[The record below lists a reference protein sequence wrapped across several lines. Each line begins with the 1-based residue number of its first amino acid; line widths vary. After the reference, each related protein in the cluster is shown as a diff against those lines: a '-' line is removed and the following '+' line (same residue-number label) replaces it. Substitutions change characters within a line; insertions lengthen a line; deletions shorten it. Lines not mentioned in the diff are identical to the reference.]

1 LKKSKFKLVLSR
13 VHPEDDVY
21 QNQLSI
27 VSEAEFEIEAKAFR
41 LDCPKSKL
49 LLITDPNHAF
59 ADIRLATDL
68 HASLLIEG
76 KIKSPRK
83 ASATY
88 YTLRLRY
95 AVSRERQTQAFREYS
110 DHLLTRMPSTVGY
123 EKAKSKLCHALNQV
137 SPALSVELKDRFLSI
152 FENGWSEKKRN
163 VTLLISVDR
172 CNPAVE
178 SVITE
183 PAIFMEMLSRVPGVY
198 VIAAPMGWGKTS
210 KIVLPLF
217 EELKERKDMPV
228 LAVPRRSHLYSYLQK
243 PEHYQNWWNARES
256 TDDGLMAVTNSLF
269 LSRRFH
275 TVRDSTRA
283 LLFDEYELA
292 RSHHAGAAIGKGSLI
307 DRAAVNA
314 AEERLV
320 RAILDERHGTVVYVD
335 ALLSDATVSHISRI
349 TGRKVTLFQ
358 PETSLH
364 VGNLFAYDS
373 RETLVGRIKGML
385 KENKSVAV
393 ISDIAHKEPTNDK
406 LQALHDSLS
415 KCCREEGLLLDAQK
429 FSELCD
435 SSELSK
441 LDSILEKHQLI
452 TISPVLSTA
461 ASVTTTHFDA
471 VFVIASGTMLP
482 NELLQC
488 FRRFRAVPDI
498 HLSMPAKLKAVF
510 RSEAQLFYQEVAWMP
525 ASEEVKFNSIDE
537 IRELPGVKSLLQRKL
552 QEQCLRLDYRNKIFI
567 MAESLGYR
575 IVRVSTGKGSSVQEG
590 QDGQFIVNERNAA
603 KVVSARRIRP
613 YEAAKLS
620 QGHVGLSEES
630 RFEVRSFELRQVFG
644 DALSVQLVLD
654 DCNGR
659 LRRWIKV
666 FSSLFAKDLTSEPLA
681 FRIKV
686 RILEKLCL
694 SLRFD
699 PSHVT
704 FTPLSCG
711 QFATKIGFLTTDANE
726 FRSWLKDGLLGV
738 PGCEFTCM
746 DAFEAAFPQFDS
758 LPRSSVTLAK
768 KLLVDELGFNVEKSS
783 SRARLEGKPYWAYA
797 VFQSDIQKKYA
808 QYFGFH

>member
-1 LKKSKFKLVLSR
+1 MKKSKFKLVLSR
-13 VHPEDDVY
+13 VRPEDDVY

-41 LDCPKSKL
+41 LDCPRSKL
-49 LLITDPNHAF
+49 LLVTDPNHAF
-59 ADIRLATDL
+59 ADILLATDL
-68 HASLLIEG
+68 HASLLIDG

-95 AVSRERQTQAFREYS
+95 AVSRKRQTQAFREYS
-110 DHLLTRMPSTVGY
+110 DHLLARMPSTVGY

-137 SPALSVELKDRFLSI
+137 SPVLSVKLKDRFLSI
-152 FENGWSEKKRN
+152 FENGWSEKKRS
-163 VTLLISVDR
+163 VTLLVSVDR

-210 KIVLPLF
+210 KILLPLF

-243 PEHYQNWWNARES
+243 PEHYQNWWNAREN
-256 TDDGLMAVTNSLF
+256 TVGGLMAVTNSLF

-415 KCCREEGLLLDAQK
+415 KCCREEGLLLDAQT
-429 FSELCD
+429 FSELYD

-510 RSEAQLFYQEVAWMP
+510 RSEAQLFYEEVAWMP
-525 ASEEVKFNSIDE
+525 AGEEVKFNSIDE

-552 QEQCLRLDYRNKIFI
+552 QEQCLRLDYRNKTLI

-575 IVRVSTGKGSSVQEG
+575 VFRVGGGKGSSGQEEE
-590 QDGQFIVNERNAA
+590 DGQLIVDERNAA
-603 KVVSARRIRP
+603 KVVSARRIQP

-620 QGHVGLSEES
+620 QGRVGLSEES
-630 RFEVRSFELRQVFG
+630 RFEMRSFELRQVFKES
-644 DALSVQLVLD
+644 LSVQLVLD
-654 DCNGR
+654 DCNGK

-666 FSSLFAKDLTSEPLA
+666 FSSLFSKDITSEPLA
-681 FRIKV
+681 FRLKV

-699 PSHVT
+699 PRHVT
-704 FTPLSCG
+704 FTPLSG
-711 QFATKIGFLTTDANE
+711 GLFATKIGFLTTDANE
-726 FRSWLKDGLLGV
+726 FRSWLKDGSLGV
-738 PGCEFTCM
+738 PGCEFTCTE
-746 DAFEAAFPQFDS
+746 AFEAAFPQFE
-758 LPRSSVTLAK
+758 LPKSSVTLAK
-768 KLLVDELGFNVEKSS
+768 KLLVDELGFNVENSS
-783 SRARLEGKPYWAYA
+783 SRARLGGKDYWAYR
-797 VFQSDIQKKYA
+797 VVQSDIQKKYG